1 MKSVAKILKIISILF
16 VSLLILLFLV
26 SLIMQNKVAGLVLNT
41 LNNSFATKIE
51 TGSYRLSLIKKFPK
65 ASIEL
70 KDVIVYSSPDFDR
83 SGFKGINTDTL
94 LTAKSASL
102 DFKTIDMI
110 RGAYTFTT
118 INVKSGNLSLFTDT
132 AGRYNYDFTKS
143 GSATGGE
150 DNVRLNLNR
159 INLNDVRF
167 VYNDLRAYLIIGGV
181 FKEGRI
187 KSKIRGV
194 NIDFEGNSRV
204 DFELFQLGSFTIKQK
219 VPAELD
225 VALNQNAKGIFFKKS
240 TMKVENWDFVL
251 TGFIAA
257 DNYQD
262 LNVSAQNIDISKIA
276 NLLPGKYRK
285 AVSDFHPSGN
295 LMFDWKI
302 KGKPSGSAD
311 PHYDLTWTL
320 KDARIENDKSKLKID
335 KFSFDGSY
343 SNGTRNRSETS
354 NLTVSNF
361 SARLG
366 SADYKGSLSV
376 SNFSNPRAELNFKG
390 RLFPAEIREFLN
402 LRNVSRAGGSIDL
415 DLKFS
420 GSPGKKSSFKFTDLF
435 DLNSRSEVIF
445 NSAGITLDKQNLDI
459 RDISGKILIT
469 ENTTTDNLNF
479 SINKQLIS
487 ISGKFSNFPGWLAG
501 NPVNLTG
508 SAVVSAT
515 SLKPESFMNPT
526 AATGTK
532 GREIPQMAPVTFPG
546 NVFLDVNLSIDTLIY
561 KTFNARKITGSL
573 SIKPK
578 ILNFRTI
585 NLHSQEGKIS
595 GNGLVVQ
602 NADKSFIGRGSF
614 TVAGVDVNKAF
625 TAFNNFGQGFL
636 IAENIAGSLSGNI
649 SLVLPVDSL
658 MNPLMKSLAAEGRF
672 IITDGALINFD
683 PVRALSKFIELSELE
698 NIKFDKLENDFFI
711 KENVFYLP
719 QMDIK
724 SSAANL
730 LVNGKHSFDNDYQ
743 YHVKMLLSEILSNK
757 ARKNKTLSDEFGEIE
772 DDGLGR
778 TSVFLKI
785 DGKGEDVKVTY
796 DMKAAGNQIREDVK
810 KEKATLKTIFN
821 EEYGLY
827 RSDSVPEQKKSTKK
841 RFRITWEG
849 SDTTQSQTEPP
860 VEKKESIF
868 KKIFKKN

>member
-1 MKSVAKILKIISILF
+1 
-16 VSLLILLFLV
+16 
-26 SLIMQNKVAGLVLNT
+26 
-41 LNNSFATKIE
+41 
-51 TGSYRLSLIKKFPK
+51 
-65 ASIEL
+65 
-70 KDVIVYSSPDFDR
+70 
-83 SGFKGINTDTL
+83 
-94 LTAKSASL
+94 
-102 DFKTIDMI
+102 MI

-118 INVKSGNLSLFTDT
+118 INIRSGKLSLFTDT
-132 AGRYNYDFTKS
+132 AGNYNYDFTTNGS
-143 GSATGGE
+143 GTAGE
-150 DNVRLNLNR
+150 DNVKLNLNR
-159 INLNDVRF
+159 INLTDVRF
-167 VYNDLRAYLIIGGV
+167 VYNDLRAYLIIGGL
-181 FKEGRI
+181 FKDGRI
-187 KSKIRGV
+187 KSKIRGI

-225 VALNQNAKGIFFKKS
+225 VALNQNAKGIFFRKS

-262 LNVSAQNIDISKIA
+262 LNVSAQNIDISKIS
-276 NLLPGKYRK
+276 NLLPEKYRK

-320 KDARIENDKSKLKID
+320 KDARIENDKSRLKID
-335 KFSFDGSY
+335 KFSFAGSY
-343 SNGTRNRSETS
+343 TNGSRNISETS
-354 NLTVSNF
+354 KLSVSSF
-361 SARLG
+361 TARLG

-390 RLFPAEIREFLN
+390 RLFPAEISEFLN

-420 GSPGKKSSFKFTDLF
+420 GYPGKKRSFKFNDLF
-435 DLNSRSEVIF
+435 DLNSQSEIIF
-445 NSAGITLDKQNLDI
+445 NSAGITLDNQNLDI
-459 RDISGKILIT
+459 RDMSGKILIR
-469 ENTTTDNLNF
+469 ENTTTDNFRF
-479 SINKQLIS
+479 SINKQIIS
-487 ISGKFSNFPGWLAG
+487 LSGKFSNFPGWLAG

-508 SAVVSAT
+508 SADVSAT
-515 SLKPESFMNPT
+515 SLKPERFMNP
-526 AATGTK
+526 AAITGAK
-532 GREIPQMAPVTFPG
+532 GKDIPQMAPVTFPG
-546 NVFLDVNLSIDTLIY
+546 DVFLDVNLSIDTLIY
-561 KTFNARKITGSL
+561 KTFNARKITGTL

-585 NLHSQEGKIS
+585 NLNSQEGRIT

-614 TVAGVDVNKAF
+614 TVTGVDVNEAF
-625 TAFNNFGQGFL
+625 TTFHNFGQGFL
-636 IAENIAGSLSGNI
+636 IAENIEGSLSGNI

-658 MNPLMKSLAAEGRF
+658 MNPEMKSLAAEGKY

-683 PVRALSKFIELSELE
+683 PVRALSKFIDLSELE

-711 KENVFYLP
+711 KDNVFYLP

-730 LVNGKHSFDNDYQ
+730 TVNGKHSFDNDYQ
-743 YHVKMLLSEILSNK
+743 YHVKILLSEILSNK
-757 ARKNKTLSDEFGEIE
+757 ARKSKTLSDEFGEIE

-785 DGKGEDVKVTY
+785 DGSGEDVKVY
-796 DMKAAGNQIREDVK
+796 YYIKAAGK
-810 KEKATLKTIFN
+810 KIWVF
-821 EEYGLY
+821 
-827 RSDSVPEQKKSTKK
+827 
-841 RFRITWEG
+841 
-849 SDTTQSQTEPP
+849 
-860 VEKKESIF
+860 F
-868 KKIFKKN
+868 KK

>member
-1 MKSVAKILKIISILF
+1 VAKILKIFLILF
-16 VSLLILLFLV
+16 VSVLLVLFSV
-26 SLIMQNKVAGLVLNT
+26 SLIMQNKVAGMVLKT
-41 LNNSFATKIE
+41 LNNTFPTKIE

-70 KDVIVYSSPDFDR
+70 KNIIVYSSPDFDR

-102 DFKTIDMI
+102 DFKTVDMI

-118 INVKSGNLSLFTDT
+118 INVRSGNLSLFTDT
-132 AGRYNYDFTKS
+132 AGNYNYDLTKDGS
-143 GSATGGE
+143 GTAGE
-150 DNVRLNLNR
+150 DNVKLNLNR
-159 INLNDVRF
+159 INLSDVRF

-181 FKEGRI
+181 FKDGRI
-187 KSKIRGV
+187 KSKIRGN
-194 NIDFEGNSRV
+194 NIDFEGISKV
-204 DFELFQLGSFTIKQK
+204 DFELFQLGSFIIKQH

-225 VALNQNAKGIFFKKS
+225 VALNQNAKGIFFRKS

-251 TGFIAA
+251 TGFIAD
-257 DNYQD
+257 DNNQD
-262 LNVSAQNIDISKIA
+262 LNVSAPNIDISKIA
-276 NLLPGKYRK
+276 HLLPEKYRK
-285 AVSDFHPSGN
+285 AISDFHPTGN

-320 KDARIENDKSKLKID
+320 KDARIDNDKSKLKID

-343 SNGTRNRSETS
+343 TNGSRNRSETS
-354 NLTVSNF
+354 TLSVSSF
-361 SARLG
+361 TARLG

-390 RLFPAEIREFLN
+390 RLYPAEISEFLN

-420 GSPGKKSSFKFTDLF
+420 GYPGKKRSFRFTDLF
-435 DLNSRSEVIF
+435 DLNSQSEVVF
-445 NSAGITLDKQNLDI
+445 NSAGITLDNQNLDI
-459 RDISGKILIT
+459 RDMSGKIQIR
-469 ENTTTDNLNF
+469 ENTTTDNFRF
-479 SINKQLIS
+479 SINKQIITL
-487 ISGKFSNFPGWLAG
+487 SGKFSNFPGWLAG

-508 SAVVSAT
+508 SADLSAS
-515 SLKPESFMNPT
+515 SLQPHLFMNTTVLPE
-526 AATGTK
+526 AK
-532 GREIPQMAPVTFPG
+532 GKDIPQMAPVTFPG
-546 NVFLDVNLSIDTLIY
+546 NVFLDVNLSIDTLTY
-561 KTFNARKITGSL
+561 KTFNARKITGTL

-585 NLHSQEGKIS
+585 NLSSQEGEIS
-595 GNGLVVQ
+595 GNALVVQ

-614 TVAGVDVNKAF
+614 KVTGVDVNEAF
-625 TAFNNFGQGFL
+625 TTFHNFGQGFL
-636 IAENIAGSLSGNI
+636 IAENIEGSLSGNI

-658 MNPLMKSLAAEGRF
+658 MNPVMKSIAAEGKY

-724 SSAANL
+724 SSAVNL
-730 LVNGKHSFDNDYQ
+730 SVNGKHSFDNDYQ

-785 DGKGEDVKVTY
+785 DGRGEDVKVTY
-796 DMKAAGNQIREDVK
+796 DMKAAGNQIKEDVK

-849 SDTTQSQTEPP
+849 SDTTQVQTEPP

>member
-1 MKSVAKILKIISILF
+1 MKPVAKILKIISILF
-16 VSLLILLFLV
+16 VSLLILLFSV
-26 SLIMQNKVAGLVLNT
+26 SLIMQNKVAGMVLNT
-41 LNNSFATKIE
+41 LNNSFSTKIE

-70 KDVIVYSSPDFDR
+70 KNVIVYSSPDFDR

-118 INVKSGNLSLFTDT
+118 INVRSGNLSLFTDT
-132 AGRYNYDFTKS
+132 AGNYNYDFTKN
-143 GSATGGE
+143 GSATAGE
-150 DNVRLNLNR
+150 DNVKLNLNR
-159 INLNDVRF
+159 INLTDVRF

-181 FKEGRI
+181 FKDGRI
-187 KSKIRGV
+187 KSKIRGI
-194 NIDFEGNSRV
+194 NIDFEGKSSV
-204 DFELFQLGSFTIKQK
+204 DFELFQLGSFTIKQN

-225 VALNQNAKGIFFKKS
+225 VGLNQNAKGIFFRKS

-262 LNVSAQNIDISKIA
+262 LNVSAQNIDISKIV
-276 NLLPGKYRK
+276 NLLPEKYRK

-320 KDARIENDKSKLKID
+320 KDARIDNDKSKLKID

-343 SNGTRNRSETS
+343 TNGSRNRSETS
-354 NLTVSNF
+354 TLSVSSF
-361 SARLG
+361 MARLG

-376 SNFSNPRAELNFKG
+376 SDFSNPKAELNFKG
-390 RLFPAEIREFLN
+390 RLFPAEISEFLN
-402 LRNVSRAGGSIDL
+402 LRNVSRAGGSVDL

-420 GSPGKKSSFKFTDLF
+420 GNPGKKNSFRFTDLF
-435 DLNSRSEVIF
+435 DLNSQSEVTF
-445 NSAGITLDKQNLDI
+445 NSAGITLDNQNLDI
-459 RDISGKILIT
+459 RDMSGKILIR
-469 ENTTTDNLNF
+469 EKTTTDNFRF
-479 SINKQLIS
+479 SINKQIITL
-487 ISGKFSNFPGWLAG
+487 SGKFSNFPGWLAG

-508 SAVVSAT
+508 SADVSAS
-515 SLKPESFMNPT
+515 SLQPERFMNT
-526 AATGTK
+526 TTVKELK
-532 GREIPQMAPVTFPG
+532 GKDLPQMAPVTFPG
-546 NVFLDVNLSIDTLIY
+546 DVFLDVNLSIDTLIY
-561 KTFNARKITGSL
+561 KTFNARNITGALSL
-573 SIKPK
+573 KPK
-578 ILNFRTI
+578 ILNFRAI
-585 NLHSQEGKIS
+585 NLNSQEGNIS

-614 TVAGVDVNKAF
+614 TVTGVDVNEAF
-625 TAFNNFGQGFL
+625 TTFHNFGQGFL

-658 MNPLMKSLAAEGRF
+658 MNPVMKSIAAEGKY

-711 KENVFYLP
+711 KDNVFYLP

-730 LVNGKHSFDNDYQ
+730 SVNGKHSFDNDYQ

-757 ARKNKTLSDEFGEIE
+757 ARKNKTLTDEFGEIE

-796 DMKAAGNQIREDVK
+796 DMKAAGNQIKDDVK

-849 SDTTQSQTEPP
+849 SDTTQVQTEPP

>member
-16 VSLLILLFLV
+16 VSLLILLFSV
-26 SLIMQNKVAGLVLNT
+26 SLIMQNKVAGMVLNT

-70 KDVIVYSSPDFDR
+70 KNVIVYSSPDFDR

-94 LTAKSASL
+94 LTAKFASL

-118 INVKSGNLSLFTDT
+118 INVRSGKLSLFTDT

-194 NIDFEGNSRV
+194 NIDFEGKSKV
-204 DFELFQLGSFTIKQK
+204 GFELFQLGSFTIKQK

-262 LNVSAQNIDISKIA
+262 LNVSAQNIDISRIV
-276 NLLPGKYRK
+276 NLLPEKYRK

-335 KFSFDGSY
+335 KFCFDGSY
-343 SNGTRNRSETS
+343 TNGSRNISETS
-354 NLTVSNF
+354 NLSVSNF
-361 SARLG
+361 TARLG

-390 RLFPAEIREFLN
+390 RLFPAEISEFLN

-459 RDISGKILIT
+459 RDISGKILIR
-469 ENTTTDNLNF
+469 ENTTTDNFTF

-487 ISGKFSNFPGWLAG
+487 ISGKFENFPGWLAG
-501 NPVNLTG
+501 NPVSLNG

-515 SLKPESFMNPT
+515 SLKPESFMNPSPV
-526 AATGTK
+526 TGEK
-532 GREIPQMAPVTFPG
+532 GKDIPQMAPVTFPG
-546 NVFLDVNLSIDTLIY
+546 NVYLDVNLSIDTLSY
-561 KTFNARKITGSL
+561 KNFNARKITGTL

-585 NLHSQEGKIS
+585 NLNSQEGKIS

-602 NADKSFIGRGSF
+602 NADKTFIGRGSF
-614 TVAGVDVNKAF
+614 TVTGVDVNKAF

-636 IAENIAGSLSGNI
+636 IARNIAGSLSGNI

-658 MNPLMKSLAAEGRF
+658 MNPIMKSLAAEGKF

-683 PVRALSKFIELSELE
+683 PVKALSKFIELSELE

-711 KENVFYLP
+711 KDNVFYLP

-757 ARKNKTLSDEFGEIE
+757 TRKNKTLSDEFGEIE

-785 DGKGEDVKVTY
+785 DGKGEDIKVTY

-827 RSDSVPEQKKSTKK
+827 RSDSVPEQKRVQK
-841 RFRITWEG
+841 RG
-849 SDTTQSQTEPP
+849 SG
-860 VEKKESIF
+860 
-868 KKIFKKN
+868 